1 MIMKR
6 LAKDLPAINADT
18 LFHFTPSF
26 SVLKK
31 ILSSGIRF
39 SYSVENPLDCTN
51 PGVAIPMVSFC
62 DIPLSKT
69 SRHARKYGSYC
80 IGFNKEFLLDLYN
93 PILNPIIYL
102 ESNNLIQSLSDLFS
116 MQEKAHSKFMSDMI
130 SLVSKPEIQEKA
142 KDLSDEELKSYMNQI
157 LDENGIHENND
168 LDFSKKF
175 ILGLLKPTY
184 SDQGYCYFNEREW
197 RAFYMHDYRNAP
209 WIWDCESLSKEDRKN
224 LNDSVAAL
232 DDGFI
237 TIPNDWF
244 HMINYIIVKKESQ
257 ILPLIRY
264 IVNTKRLFGN
274 DIVGAEQRLFLI
286 SRITS
291 FERLNADI

>member
-1 MIMKR
+1 MKR

-18 LFHFTPSF
+18 LFHFTPTF

-39 SYSVENPLDCTN
+39 SYSVENPLDSTN

-80 IGFNKEFLLDLYN
+80 IGFDKDFLLYLCN

-102 ESNNLIQSLSDLFS
+102 ESDNLIKSFSDLFS
-116 MQEKAHSKFMSDMI
+116 LQEKSYCQFLNNLFSFKTESQYQENAECMSN
-130 SLVSKPEIQEKA
+130 
-142 KDLSDEELKSYMNQI
+142 EELKDSMKKI
-157 LDENGIHENND
+157 LCEKGLYENTTY
-168 LDFSKKF
+168 DFSKKF

-184 SDQGYCYFNEREW
+184 SKKGYCFFDEREW
-197 RAFYMHDYRNAP
+197 RALYFNDLENAP
-209 WIWDCESLSKEDRKN
+209 WIWECDSLSKEYKEK
-224 LNDSVAAL
+224 LNGNIAAT
-232 DDGFI
+232 DKGFI

-244 HMINYIIVKKESQ
+244 HMINYIIVKNDSQ
-257 ILPLIRY
+257 IFPLIHY
-264 IVNTKRLFGN
+264 IMKAKRLFGN
-274 DIVGAEQRLFLI
+274 SNATTEQRLVLI
-286 SRITS
+286 SRIFS